1 MNTNAIL
8 NPFRYIAGA
17 KSLII
22 GLVVMAATSLL
33 LYTSGWVQDSY
44 CHFAIAAK
52 PLWEVAA
59 MQLLW
64 WVIPSV
70 LLYVCGLVLS
80 PSRIRIVDVFG
91 TQAFCQILVLLMA
104 APLFIPSASEA
115 MRRMIEALLSGNPFL
130 PEDTTLVICA
140 SIFSVVILILYFAWS
155 YRAFATSCNI
165 SGAKAIITFSIIQAA
180 TMTASSIFSWH
191 TQQLALS

>member
-1 MNTNAIL
+1 MNSNAIL

-22 GLVVMAATSLL
+22 GLVVIAATSLL

-80 PSRIRIVDVFG
+80 PSRIRAVDVFG

-104 APLFIPSASEA
+104 APLALPTVSRTMTEIIDITLSGGIPSSNIMAS
-115 MRRMIEALLSGNPFL
+115 MMIYAVCSM
-130 PEDTTLVICA
+130 VIM
-140 SIFSVVILILYFAWS
+140 ILYFVWS

-165 SGAKAIITFSIIQAA
+165 SGAKAIIAFSIIQAA
-180 TMTASSIFSWH
+180 TMIVSSIFPWY
-191 TQQLALS
+191 TQQLTLS

>member
-1 MNTNAIL
+1 MNSNAIL

-33 LYTSGWVQDSY
+33 LYASGWVQDSY

-52 PLWEVAA
+52 PLWEIAA

-104 APLFIPSASEA
+104 APL
-115 MRRMIEALLSGNPFL
+115 ALPTVSRTMTEIIDITLSGGIP
-130 PEDTTLVICA
+130 A
-140 SIFSVVILILYFAWS
+140 SNIMASMMIYAVCSVVIMILYFVWS

-165 SGAKAIITFSIIQAA
+165 SGAKAIIAFSIIQAA
-180 TMTASSIFSWH
+180 TMTASSFFSLSA
-191 TQQLALS
+191 QQMML

>member
-1 MNTNAIL
+1 MNSNAIL

-17 KSLII
+17 KSLIR

-64 WVIPSV
+64 WVIPSM

-91 TQAFCQILVLLMA
+91 TQAFCQILMLLMA
-104 APLFIPSASEA
+104 APL
-115 MRRMIEALLSGNPFL
+115 ALPTVSRTMTEIIDITLSGGIP
-130 PEDTTLVICA
+130 A
-140 SIFSVVILILYFAWS
+140 SNIMATMMIYAVCSVVIMILYFVWS

-180 TMTASSIFSWH
+180 TMTISSFFSLSA
-191 TQQLALS
+191 QQMML

>member
-1 MNTNAIL
+1 MNSNAIL

-64 WVIPSV
+64 WVFPSV

-104 APLFIPSASEA
+104 APLALPTVSRTMTEIIDITLNGGIPASNIIA
-115 MRRMIEALLSGNPFL
+115 TMMIYA
-130 PEDTTLVICA
+130 VC
-140 SIFSVVILILYFAWS
+140 SVVVMILYFVWS

-165 SGAKAIITFSIIQAA
+165 SGAKAIIAFSIIQAA
-180 TMTASSIFSWH
+180 TMTISSIFSWH
-191 TQQLALS
+191 TQQLTLS